1 MDALIDGQANLANG
15 TFNVEVYTQ
24 SVLTYVY
31 FYALLGILLFLLGLS
46 SVSLLSILSSK
57 LSTESSLVSTVEMRY
72 NLQFVNFD

>member
-46 SVSLLSILSSK
+46 SVSLLSI
-57 LSTESSLVSTVEMRY
+57 
-72 NLQFVNFD
+72 